1 MQLCGFL
8 RDDKLDGTIF
18 LSQQINICDKQKHEI
33 KLGIIY
39 FVQKITTLWIYFSSK
54 VIQIN
59 FPITKINVTINFH

>member
-8 RDDKLDGTIF
+8 MDDKLNGTTF
-18 LSQQINICDKQKHEI
+18 LSQWINICDKQKHKI
-33 KLGIIY
+33 KFGIIY

-59 FPITKINVTINFH
+59 FSNCKNKCYD